1 MFILLGMVY
10 LWEIYISGTLCCYC
24 RVSPNYSINKPLL
37 DGLTMT
43 STKFPRLLASFSMLL
58 LLLPIVPGWSLIA
71 QAQQSSSGSPTVA
84 ARRQSRVKF
93 EPPKGQPAPTF
104 TIGGGRRDSNNSC
117 PTARTARNQPP
128 MNQGANQALTPLLPK
143 TKLGLTVSSHPTFMV
158 YVPSNS
164 AKAVE
169 FMLENEKGEGVYQT
183 TVNLKSN
190 SKIVEVPLPTSQSA
204 LEIGKDYKWVVSMIC
219 QQPGPRDPFTEG
231 VIRRVRADNAL
242 TSSLRTA
249 KPLEK
254 VALYA
259 KSGIWFEAAV
269 NMVQLR
275 RSQPNN
281 PEIASAWQDL
291 LQSAGLE
298 KIANEPLN

>member
-1 MFILLGMVY
+1 
-10 LWEIYISGTLCCYC
+10 
-24 RVSPNYSINKPLL
+24 
-37 DGLTMT
+37 MT

-58 LLLPIVPGWSLIA
+58 LLLPMVPGWSLTA
-71 QAQQSSSGSPTVA
+71 QAQQSSSGNPRVA
-84 ARRQSRVKF
+84 VRRQSRVKF
-93 EPPKGQPAPTF
+93 EPPKGQPAPAF
-104 TIGGGRRDSNNSC
+104 TIGGGRRDNNNNTCTTSS
-117 PTARTARNQPP
+117 RTARSLPPGNQ
-128 MNQGANQALTPLLPK
+128 NSNQALTALLPT

-169 FMLENEKGEGVYQT
+169 FTLENEKGEGVYQT

-190 SKIVEVPLPTSQSA
+190 TKILEVPLPKSESA

-219 QQPGPRDPFTEG
+219 QQSGPRDPFTEG
-231 VIRRVRADNAL
+231 VIRRVQPDTAL
-242 TSSLRTA
+242 TNSLRTA

-259 KSGIWFEAAV
+259 KAGIWFEAAV

-291 LQSAGLE
+291 LLSAGLE
-298 KIANEPLN
+298 RIASEPLN

>member
-1 MFILLGMVY
+1 
-10 LWEIYISGTLCCYC
+10 
-24 RVSPNYSINKPLL
+24 VSPNYSINKPLL

-58 LLLPIVPGWSLIA
+58 LLLPIIPAWSLTA
-71 QAQQSSSGSPTVA
+71 QAQQSSSGNPKVA
-84 ARRQSRVKF
+84 VRRQSRVKF

-104 TIGGGRRDSNNSC
+104 TIGGGRRDSNNHSC
-117 PTARTARNQPP
+117 PTARTVRNQPP
-128 MNQGANQALTPLLPK
+128 VSRTANEALTALLPT

-158 YVPSNS
+158 YIPSNS

-169 FMLENEKGEGVYQT
+169 FTLENDKGEGVYQT

-231 VIRRVRADNAL
+231 IIRRVQADNAL
-242 TSSLRTA
+242 TNNLRAA

-259 KSGIWFEAAV
+259 KYGIWFEAAV

-291 LQSAGLE
+291 LQSAGLG